1 MCSFKLSN
9 DSCLLLHNIIKDAIG
24 QNPSSRLSSEKAVR
38 IAMKPAPAQMAKPL
52 YVHCMQFR
60 WMRMDGISN
69 DLWETWNRPG
79 VSGWSSH
86 LKKGVFGVSN
96 YFSFYFSP
104 ECLKWLYLIGEDE
117 ELGSSSCGS
126 NWSMSSC
133 SASIKLSDMIV
144 HFSPI
149 SVLMLD
155 SIVEWPNR
163 WKSKASS

>member
-1 MCSFKLSN
+1 M
-9 DSCLLLHNIIKDAIG
+9 
-24 QNPSSRLSSEKAVR
+24 PSDGIPLPDYHRKKAVR
-38 IAMKPAPAQMAKPL
+38 IAMKPVPAQMAKPL
-52 YVHCMQFR
+52 YVHCMQFL

-86 LKKGVFGVSN
+86 LKKGVLGVSN
-96 YFSFYFSP
+96 YFIFYFSP
-104 ECLKWLYLIGEDE
+104 EWLKWLYLTGDYE

-133 SASIKLSDMIV
+133 SGPIKLSDMIV

-155 SIVEWPNR
+155 SIVEWTNM